1 VKTALTAPK
10 AQENRTANP
19 RFSNT
24 HALFEF
30 AGRIF
35 PTPEIKSLFKVS
47 HKNHLQRA
55 TYHLLI
61 YHTRTKRVR
70 GRKISLLF
78 LSFSSLVNEKGS
90 FRRSPKLYLSNIKFE
105 NRTKPYTGNKLLS
118 GIRGLHPHPT
128 IARALRAAN
137 SWLIHPHTPAVNG
150 QVPATLRQSSHS
162 YRFYTEGLPEI
173 PPTLPPGNIFRNID
187 DHHGHSALVSR
198 RRVNTLKFEHEYR
211 KETWRWRTSSVNF

>member
-1 VKTALTAPK
+1 MRPITGS
-10 AQENRTANP
+10 TANP

-35 PTPEIKSLFKVS
+35 PTRQIESLFKVS

-70 GRKISLLF
+70 SRKITLLF

-90 FRRSPKLYLSNIKFE
+90 FSGSPKSYLSNIKFE
-105 NRTKPYTGNKLLS
+105 NRTKLNTGNKLAL
-118 GIRGLHPHPT
+118 GIRGLRPHPP

-137 SWLIHPHTPAVNG
+137 CPLIHPHTPAVNG
-150 QVPATLRQSSHS
+150 QVPATLRQNSRWD
-162 YRFYTEGLPEI
+162 RFYTEGLPEI
-173 PPTLPPGNIFRNID
+173 PPTLPSGNILRNID
-187 DHHGHSALVSR
+187 DHHSHSVLASR
-198 RRVNTLKFEHEYR
+198 GRVNTLKFDHEYR
-211 KETWRWRTSSVNF
+211 KETWRWRTSSVNC